1 MRIRAKVAKTTK
13 RISLVASSASLALF
27 LSACNPLQAAV
38 ELPKGEVV
46 GCDKIQTNSNGNGMV
61 LGCMDG
67 NSSIDLGSVKG
78 PAVVNFW
85 GSWCGPCREEIP
97 YFVDVY
103 NSLPEGLT
111 LLGVDREEKSLA
123 DGQKFVEELGIKYPN
138 FVDQEGI
145 TKSLV
150 GVGVPTTIFINE
162 KSEIVF
168 QKFGAIKST
177 DELRGLILEHLGL

>member
-1 MRIRAKVAKTTK
+1 MRIRANAATATK
-13 RISLVASSASLALF
+13 RISLVASSVALALF
-27 LSACNPLQAAV
+27 LSACNPMQAAV
-38 ELPKGEVV
+38 ELPIGEVV
-46 GCDKIQTNSNGNGMV
+46 GCDKIPTNLSGSGMT
-61 LGCMDG
+61 LGCLDG
-67 NSSIDLGSVKG
+67 SSSIDLGSIKG

-97 YFVDVY
+97 YFVDVN

-111 LLGVDREEKSLA
+111 LLGVDREEKSQA

-138 FVDQEGI
+138 LVDQEGI

-168 QKFGAIKST
+168 QKSGAIKST